1 MCTGLESDPDYIG
14 HGSMN
19 RSGCY
24 NNNNKFYS
32 VKEWMDDG
40 HIDMLRSRWVAVCRH
55 LLTLLEEQAGRQADP
70 RGLILVSCSPGWW
83 CYIGCLEE

>member
-32 VKEWMDDG
+32 FEEWMDG
-40 HIDMLRSRWVAVCRH
+40 RWPHRH
-55 LLTLLEEQAGRQADP
+55 VEKKMGDRASPPTYFVGGTDRQADP
-70 RGLILVSCSPGWW
+70 RGLILLSCSPGQQ
-83 CYIGCLEE
+83 CYIGCLVE